1 MSIFLCTN
9 VDWSIDAEFVSLQ
22 SKGVI
27 RAIKDF
33 FRR

>member
-9 VDWSIDAEFVSLQ
+9 IDWSIGAEFAAFQ
-22 SKGVI
+22 SKGVMP
-27 RAIKDF
+27 AIKDF